1 MGNEKHEA
9 HFVLDGG
16 LVATL
21 SLATCTLLV
30 AGACARKQTRREL
43 NKQLLLRQGSEYREG
58 GTQDGR
64 EEDEEPNLVISEKL
78 AVFIVFQATAG
89 LLLFYFLLSKIF
101 FTVILV
107 LYTLISIQAIQQ
119 QSSLLLECFFVKD
132 ESKKGWLQ
140 RNVRLPVF
148 GDCKVYQLASF
159 ALALTLSVTWSC
171 IRLQSK
177 WAWVLQDI
185 SGICIILTILMLL
198 KLPNIKIAC
207 ILLPLIMMYD
217 VFFVYIQPLM

>member
-43 NKQLLLRQGSEYREG
+43 NKQLLLRQGSEHREG

-89 LLLFYFLLSKIF
+89 LLLFLLPPEQNILHGYPRPLHAHFHSGHPA
-101 FTVILV
+101 TVVSVAGV
-107 LYTLISIQAIQQ
+107 LLRQGREQ
-119 QSSLLLECFFVKD
+119 E
-132 ESKKGWLQ
+132 
-140 RNVRLPVF
+140 R
-148 GDCKVYQLASF
+148 LASEKCS
-159 ALALTLSVTWSC
+159 LACVR
-171 IRLQSK
+171 RLQGLP
-177 WAWVLQDI
+177 AR
-185 SGICIILTILMLL
+185 
-198 KLPNIKIAC
+198 KLCSCAHP
-207 ILLPLIMMYD
+207 
-217 VFFVYIQPLM
+217 